1 MGVKTI
7 VIISSVPLSEPVSR
21 NRLVPFCNLFLEE
34 GVSVSLVCPKSE
46 SSTHAH
52 PAGVKLVEVE
62 LETNKPESF
71 IKRAIKEARDVAAL
85 LKVAKAQQ
93 ADAYLPSMPSMFL
106 AFLSPLYL
114 PKKRSFIDVRD
125 LTWEYLS
132 DKSFLQRLSKR
143 VFRFLFKVTI
153 NFYQLVA
160 VTNTAEFVY
169 VNKVWKG
176 KKAPLLVSNGITQE
190 QFDKLQTTQ
199 PANNEK
205 LTVTYIGNIGIAQN
219 LETLVEAA
227 KQLPSVL
234 FKIVGAGIEYDK
246 IQKLVSAAEISNV
259 EFTGRIPWDGVKG
272 YYNNADI
279 LYAQLTPD
287 FAGAMP
293 SKLYEY
299 LSTGKYIIYGGQG
312 QAAEKLSEF
321 TNNQVIPPND
331 SKALVEAIKKAEKR
345 TDLSQLSQENRQ
357 QIKEHYIR
365 ENTARKLIKAIK
377 EHKTAKVR

>member
-1 MGVKTI
+1 MGVKTV

-34 GVSVSLVCPKSE
+34 GINVSLVCPKSAPD
-46 SSTHAH
+46 THAH
-52 PAGVKLVEVE
+52 PTGVKLVEVE
-62 LETNKPESF
+62 LEANKPASF
-71 IKRAIKEARDVAAL
+71 IKRAIKEAADVAAL
-85 LKVAKAQQ
+85 LKAAKAQH
-93 ADAYLPSMPSMFL
+93 AEAYLSSMPSIFL

-132 DKSFLQRLSKR
+132 EKSFLQRLSKR
-143 VFRFLFKVTI
+143 IFRFLFKITI

-160 VTNTAEFVY
+160 VTNTTELIY

-176 KKAPLLVSNGITQE
+176 RKAPLLVSNGITLE
-190 QFDKLQTTQ
+190 QFDKLETTQ

-205 LTVTYIGNIGIAQN
+205 LTVTYIGNIGIAQD
-219 LETLVEAA
+219 LETLVKAA
-227 KQLPSVL
+227 KQLPNVL
-234 FKIVGAGIEYDK
+234 FKIVGAGIEYKK
-246 IQKLVSAAEISNV
+246 IQNLVSVEKISNV
-259 EFTGRIPWDGVKG
+259 EFTGRIPWDSVKN
-272 YYNNADI
+272 YYDNTNI
-279 LYAQLTPD
+279 LYAQLTSD

-312 QAAEKLSEF
+312 QAVDKLSEF
-321 TNNQVIPPND
+321 NNNQVIPPSD
-331 SKALVEAIKKAEKR
+331 SKALVDAIRKAEKR

-357 QIKEHYIR
+357 QIQEHYIR

-377 EHKTAKVR
+377 EHMVMG

>member
-1 MGVKTI
+1 MDVKTI
-7 VIISSVPLSEPVSR
+7 VIISSVPLSEPVIR
-21 NRLVPFCNLFLEE
+21 NRLTPFCNLLLEE
-34 GVSVSLVCPKSE
+34 GISVRLVCPKSE
-46 SSTHAH
+46 PSTHAH
-52 PAGVKLVEVE
+52 PAGVKLIEVE

-85 LKVAKAQQ
+85 LKVAKTQQ
-93 ADAYLPSMPSMFL
+93 ADAYLSSIPSMFL

-114 PKKRSFIDVRD
+114 TKQRCFIDVRD

-132 DKSFLQRLSKR
+132 EKSFLQRLSKR
-143 VFRFLFKVTI
+143 VFRFLFKITI

-160 VTNTAEFVY
+160 VTNTAELVY

-176 KKAPLLVSNGITQE
+176 KKAPLLVSNGIAQE

-205 LTVTYIGNIGIAQN
+205 LTVTYIGNIGIAQD

-227 KQLPSVL
+227 KQLPHVL
-234 FKIVGAGIEYDK
+234 FKIVGTGIEYEK
-246 IQKLVSAAEISNV
+246 IQNLVSVERISNV
-259 EFTGRIPWDGVKG
+259 EFTGRIPWDNVKD
-272 YYNNADI
+272 YYDNTNI

-312 QAAEKLSEF
+312 QAVDKLSEF
-321 TNNQVIPPND
+321 NNNQVIPPSD
-331 SKALVEAIKKAEKR
+331 SKALVDAIRKAEKR

-357 QIKEHYIR
+357 QIQEHYIR

-377 EHKTAKVR
+377 EHMEMG

>member
-1 MGVKTI
+1 MGVKTV

-34 GVSVSLVCPKSE
+34 GINVSLVCPKSE
-46 SSTHAH
+46 PDTHAH
-52 PAGVKLVEVE
+52 PEGVNLIEVE
-62 LETNKPESF
+62 LDTNKPESF
-71 IKRAIKEARDVAAL
+71 IKRAVKEARDVVAL
-85 LKVAKAQQ
+85 LKVAKTQQ
-93 ADAYLPSMPSMFL
+93 ADAYLPSIPSMFL

-114 PKKRSFIDVRD
+114 PKKCSFIDVRD

-132 DKSFLQRLSKR
+132 EKSFLQRLSKR
-143 VFRFLFKVTI
+143 VFRFLFKVSI
-153 NFYQLVA
+153 NFYQLVS
-160 VTNTAEFVY
+160 VTNTAELSY

-176 KKAPLLVSNGITQE
+176 IKAPLLVSNGITQE
-190 QFDKLQTTQ
+190 QFDKLQSTQ

-205 LTVTYIGNIGIAQN
+205 LTVTYIGNIGIAQD

-227 KQLPSVL
+227 KQLPNVL
-234 FKIVGAGIEYDK
+234 FKIVGAGIEYEK
-246 IQKLVSAAEISNV
+246 IQNLVSVEKISNV
-259 EFTGRIPWDGVKG
+259 EFTGRIPWDNVKN
-272 YYNNADI
+272 YYDNTNI

-312 QAAEKLSEF
+312 QAVDKLREF
-321 TNNQVIPPND
+321 NNNQVIPPRD
-331 SKALVEAIKKAEKR
+331 SKALVDAIKKAAER
-345 TDLSQLSQENRQ
+345 TDISQLSQENRQ
-357 QIKEHYIR
+357 QIQEHYIR

-377 EHKTAKVR
+377 EHMEMG

>member
-1 MGVKTI
+1 MGVKTV

-34 GVSVSLVCPKSE
+34 GINVSLVCPKSKPD
-46 SSTHAH
+46 THAH
-52 PAGVKLVEVE
+52 PEGVNLIEVE
-62 LETNKPESF
+62 LDTNKPESF
-71 IKRAIKEARDVAAL
+71 IKRAVKEARDVVAL
-85 LKVAKAQQ
+85 LKVAKTQQ
-93 ADAYLPSMPSMFL
+93 ADAYLPSIPSMFL

-114 PKKRSFIDVRD
+114 PKKCSFIDIRD

-132 DKSFLQRLSKR
+132 EESFLQQLSKR
-143 VFRFLFKVTI
+143 VFRFLFKVSI
-153 NFYQLVA
+153 NYYQLVA
-160 VTNTAEFVY
+160 VTNTAELSY

-176 KKAPLLVSNGITQE
+176 IKAPLLVSNGITQE
-190 QFDKLQTTQ
+190 QFNKLQSTQ

-205 LTVTYIGNIGIAQN
+205 ITVTYIGNIGIAQD
-219 LETLVEAA
+219 LETLVEAT
-227 KQLPSVL
+227 KQLPNVL
-234 FKIVGAGIEYDK
+234 FKIVGAGIEYEK
-246 IQKLVSAAEISNV
+246 IQNLVSVERISNV
-259 EFTGRIPWDGVKG
+259 EFTGRIPWDNVKD
-272 YYNNADI
+272 YYDNTNI

-312 QAAEKLSEF
+312 QAVDKLSEF
-321 TNNQVIPPND
+321 NNNQVIPPSD
-331 SKALVEAIKKAEKR
+331 SKALVDAIRKAEKR

-357 QIKEHYIR
+357 QIQEHYIR

-377 EHKTAKVR
+377 EHMEMG

>member
-1 MGVKTI
+1 MSVKTV

-34 GVSVSLVCPKSE
+34 RINVSLVCPKSE
-46 SSTHAH
+46 SNTHAH
-52 PAGVKLVEVE
+52 PAGVSLIEVE

-71 IKRAIKEARDVAAL
+71 IKRAIKEANDVAAL
-85 LKVAKAQQ
+85 LKAAKAQE

-143 VFRFLFKVTI
+143 VFRFLFKITI

-160 VTNTAEFVY
+160 VTNTAELTY

-176 KKAPLLVSNGITQE
+176 KKTPLLVSNGITQE
-190 QFDKLQTTQ
+190 QFDKLQLTQ

-205 LTVTYIGNIGIAQN
+205 LTITYIGNIGIAQD

-227 KQLPSVL
+227 KQLPNVL
-234 FKIVGAGIEYDK
+234 FKIVGAGIEYEK
-246 IQKLVSAAEISNV
+246 IQNLVAVEKISNV
-259 EFTGRIPWDGVKG
+259 VFTGRIPWDSVKKN
-272 YYNNADI
+272 YDNTNI

-312 QAAEKLSEF
+312 QAVDKLSEF
-321 TNNQVIPPND
+321 NNNQVIPPSD
-331 SKALVEAIKKAEKR
+331 SKALVDAIKKAAER
-345 TDLSQLSQENRQ
+345 TDISQLSQENRQ

-377 EHKTAKVR
+377 EHMEMG

>member
-1 MGVKTI
+1 MGVKTV

-34 GVSVSLVCPKSE
+34 GINVSLVCPKSAPD
-46 SSTHAH
+46 THAH
-52 PAGVKLVEVE
+52 PEGVNLIEVE
-62 LETNKPESF
+62 LETNKPKSF
-71 IKRAIKEARDVAAL
+71 IRRAIKEGRDVVAL
-85 LKVAKAQQ
+85 LKVAKKQQ
-93 ADAYLPSMPSMFL
+93 VDAYLPSMPSMFL
-106 AFLSPLYL
+106 VFLSPLYL
-114 PKKRSFIDVRD
+114 PKKCSFIDVRD

-132 DKSFLQRLSKR
+132 EESFLQQLSKR
-143 VFRFLFKVTI
+143 VFRFLFKVSI
-153 NFYQLVA
+153 NYYQLVA
-160 VTNTAEFVY
+160 VTNTAELSY

-176 KKAPLLVSNGITQE
+176 RKAPLLVSNGITQE
-190 QFDKLQTTQ
+190 QFDKLQSTQ

-205 LTVTYIGNIGIAQN
+205 LTVTYIGNIGIAQD

-227 KQLPSVL
+227 KQLPNVL
-234 FKIVGAGIEYDK
+234 FKIVGAGIEYEK
-246 IQKLVSAAEISNV
+246 IQNLVSVERISNV
-259 EFTGRIPWDGVKG
+259 EFTGRIPWDNVKD
-272 YYNNADI
+272 YYDNTNI

-312 QAAEKLSEF
+312 QAVDKLSEF
-321 TNNQVIPPND
+321 NNNQVIPPSD
-331 SKALVEAIKKAEKR
+331 SKALVDAIRKAEKR

-357 QIKEHYIR
+357 QIQEHYIR

-377 EHKTAKVR
+377 EHMEMG

>member
-1 MGVKTI
+1 MGVKTV

-34 GVSVSLVCPKSE
+34 GINVSLVCPKSAPD
-46 SSTHAH
+46 THAH
-52 PAGVKLVEVE
+52 PEGVNLIEVE
-62 LETNKPESF
+62 LETNKPKSF
-71 IKRAIKEARDVAAL
+71 IRRAIKEGRDVVAL
-85 LKVAKAQQ
+85 LKAAKKQQ
-93 ADAYLPSMPSMFL
+93 VDAYLPSMPSMFL
-106 AFLSPLYL
+106 VFLSPLYL
-114 PKKRSFIDVRD
+114 PKKCSFIDVRD

-132 DKSFLQRLSKR
+132 EESFLQQLSKR
-143 VFRFLFKVTI
+143 VFRFLFKVSI
-153 NFYQLVA
+153 NYYQLVA
-160 VTNTAEFVY
+160 VTNTAELSY

-176 KKAPLLVSNGITQE
+176 RKAPLLVSNGITQE
-190 QFDKLQTTQ
+190 QFDKLQSTQ

-205 LTVTYIGNIGIAQN
+205 LTVTYIGNIGIAQD

-227 KQLPSVL
+227 KQLPNVL
-234 FKIVGAGIEYDK
+234 FKIVGAGIEYEK
-246 IQKLVSAAEISNV
+246 IQNLVSVERISNV
-259 EFTGRIPWDGVKG
+259 EFTGRIPWDNVKD
-272 YYNNADI
+272 YYDNTNI

-312 QAAEKLSEF
+312 QAVDKLSEF
-321 TNNQVIPPND
+321 NNNQVIPPSD
-331 SKALVEAIKKAEKR
+331 SKALVDAIRKAEKR

-357 QIKEHYIR
+357 QIQEHYIR

-377 EHKTAKVR
+377 EHMEMG

>member
-1 MGVKTI
+1 MSVKTV

-34 GVSVSLVCPKSE
+34 RINVSLVCPKSE
-46 SSTHAH
+46 SNTHAH
-52 PAGVKLVEVE
+52 PAGVSLIEVE

-71 IKRAIKEARDVAAL
+71 IKRAIKEANDVAAL
-85 LKVAKAQQ
+85 LKAAKAQE

-143 VFRFLFKVTI
+143 VFRFLFKVSI

-160 VTNTAEFVY
+160 VTNTAELSY

-176 KKAPLLVSNGITQE
+176 IKAPLLVSNGITQE
-190 QFDKLQTTQ
+190 QFNKLQSTQ

-205 LTVTYIGNIGIAQN
+205 LTVTYIGNIGIAQD

-227 KQLPSVL
+227 KQLPNVL
-234 FKIVGAGIEYDK
+234 FKIVGAGIEHEK
-246 IQKLVSAAEISNV
+246 IEKIILTYGISNV
-259 EFTGRIPWDGVKG
+259 ELTGLVSWDSVKH
-272 YYNNADI
+272 YYDSTDV

-287 FAGAMP
+287 FSGAMP

-312 QAAEKLSEF
+312 QATRQLQEF
-321 TNNQVIPPND
+321 RNNEIIEPCDVE
-331 SKALVEAIKKAEKR
+331 ALVKAIKKAALKEDIS
-345 TDLSQLSQENRQ
+345 TISIENREKIKQ
-357 QIKEHYIR
+357 QFIR
-365 ENTARKLIKAIK
+365 ENTAKKLIDAIK
-377 EHKTAKVR
+377 KELNSY